1 MTELAEDIK
10 ALEDQALE
18 KMRELEEKQALREK
32 QRNSLYEEI
41 KKVEEERRR
50 EADEARKQRQVE
62 LESAQQ
68 TLLVENQVHLY
79 ALQVTFTAAGDAAQ
93 TGHDGTVT
101 NTAYTHSWYC
111 SSYN

>member
-1 MTELAEDIK
+1 MKELAEDIK

-68 TLLVENQVHLY
+68 TLLVENQVHMY
-79 ALQVTFTAAGDAAQ
+79 ALQVTFTAARDAA
-93 TGHDGTVT
+93 
-101 NTAYTHSWYC
+101 
-111 SSYN
+111 